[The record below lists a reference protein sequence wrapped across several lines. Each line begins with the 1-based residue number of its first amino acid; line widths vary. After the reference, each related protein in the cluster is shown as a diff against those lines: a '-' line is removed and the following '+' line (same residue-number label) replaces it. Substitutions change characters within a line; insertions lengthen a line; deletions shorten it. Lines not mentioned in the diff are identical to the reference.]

1 MLMRMISII
10 LIVAAAV
17 GCGRPEET
25 SVDSSKLH
33 FITFGPGISGLV
45 SKVKNKTLTACLS
58 GHTSANRSSWER
70 NIQSSILK
78 WIEPM
83 REMTNV
89 PLADEVRVIDGRGNC
104 DTDIVIAPNTHSN
117 TSISSYPVVRMS
129 AEGYFA
135 GYNVLLHEFGH
146 AFALSD
152 TYQGGQSGN
161 CQPGQPQALMCN
173 TSFKDLQADDK
184 SGVQAVFK
192 RTFPNEVP
200 NSGGSIPTVL
210 NVKITLALGN
220 KISDDKYEVF
230 AGISGIDAQKAESVS
245 YCLSNCEQ
253 VDSWTKIKK
262 SQDKTDSAIFAAGSH
277 ELIEDVVFQIRV
289 EAGQRQ
295 KKSKF
300 AFDRLN

>member
-1 MLMRMISII
+1 MRMISII

-33 FITFGPGISGLV
+33 FIIFGPGISGLV
-45 SKVKNKTLTACLS
+45 AKVKNKTLTACLS
-58 GHTSANRSSWER
+58 GHTSANRSTWEK

-129 AEGYFA
+129 PEGYFA

-161 CQPGQPQALMCN
+161 CKPGQPQALMCN
-173 TSFKDLQADDK
+173 TSFNELQADDK
-184 SGVQAVFK
+184 LGVQSVFK

-200 NSGGSIPTVL
+200 NDGGNIPAVL
-210 NVKITLALGN
+210 NVKISVALGKN
-220 KISDDKYEVF
+220 ISEDKHEVF
-230 AGISGIDAQKAESVS
+230 VGVSGIDVQKTESVA
-245 YCLSNCEQ
+245 YCLTNCDQ
-253 VDSWTKIKK
+253 IDSWTKMKK
-262 SQDKTDSAIFAAGSH
+262 SQDKSDGAIFAAGSH
-277 ELIEDVVFQIRV
+277 ELIEDAVFQIRV
-289 EAGQRQ
+289 EGGQRQ

-300 AFDRLN
+300 RFDRLN